1 MPTVIAL
8 DVSLSMTREVPA
20 TNNNTNED
28 PITYHQLAVHG
39 INELLTYLSKH
50 SKLEFVMLVSTVKK

>member
-20 TNNNTNED
+20 ANNSNEEGL
-28 PITYHQLAVHG
+28 TYHQLAVQG
-39 INELLTYLSKH
+39 INEFLSYLSKH
-50 SKLEFVMLVSTVKK
+50 SKLEFVCLVST